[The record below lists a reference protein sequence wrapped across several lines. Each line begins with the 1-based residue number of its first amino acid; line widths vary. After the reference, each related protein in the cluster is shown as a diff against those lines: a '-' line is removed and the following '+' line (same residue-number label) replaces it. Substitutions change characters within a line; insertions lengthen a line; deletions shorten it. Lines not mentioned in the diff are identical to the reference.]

1 MNKILT
7 ITLFALLSFSACIQ
21 NDIIEDFVEPQL
33 RITSSVDS
41 IGLNSSFQFESMYL
55 NNVGVEEMA
64 TVTWSSSE
72 PSIISIADDGLAQA
86 LQAGT
91 ATITAEYINGQD
103 ILTDSKVVSVG
114 SSTVIPTAQEKSGT
128 ITTTSSYALEGDFIL
143 KEDGDDLILEFD
155 ANYNASTA
163 LPGLYVYLSNN
174 RNTIANAYE
183 ISAVQTFSGTHNYT
197 IPNIGLSDYNYVLYF
212 CKPFNV
218 KVGDGEIK

>member
-86 LQAGT
+86 
-91 ATITAEYINGQD
+91 
-103 ILTDSKVVSVG
+103 
-114 SSTVIPTAQEKSGT
+114 
-128 ITTTSSYALEGDFIL
+128 
-143 KEDGDDLILEFD
+143 
-155 ANYNASTA
+155 
-163 LPGLYVYLSNN
+163 
-174 RNTIANAYE
+174 
-183 ISAVQTFSGTHNYT
+183 
-197 IPNIGLSDYNYVLYF
+197 
-212 CKPFNV
+212 
-218 KVGDGEIK
+218 